1 MADDIKNGFPI
12 KSGGYFP
19 RRYLVPRHR
28 AQTLYS
34 APFKAPVAAPPDTSL
49 SADAGSKLPRKA
61 VSSPLRLKVEQV
73 VNQEAPDSTA
83 HRQDA
88 LMAFEAPSIRGDES

>member
-1 MADDIKNGFPI
+1 MTDDIKRGFPI

-34 APFKAPVAAPPDTSL
+34 APYKEKSVAAPEVEPLPARKSS
-49 SADAGSKLPRKA
+49 SA
-61 VSSPLRLKVEQV
+61 PLRLRVEQLFHQEV
-73 VNQEAPDSTA
+73 TDPFNQKPDTLLSVATTEIA
-83 HRQDA
+83 GNK
-88 LMAFEAPSIRGDES
+88 S